1 MEIALII
8 VAGAF
13 IALAALERK
22 MRRDMERKIG
32 EIFEYEGKKYKVVE
46 NLKSLAGCDNCC
58 FGDESC
64 FDVIGRNGGYC
75 MRQLRTDGKSIYF
88 VEVKE

>member
-22 MRRDMERKIG
+22 MRRKIW
-32 EIFEYEGKKYKVVE
+32 
-46 NLKSLAGCDNCC
+46 
-58 FGDESC
+58 
-64 FDVIGRNGGYC
+64 
-75 MRQLRTDGKSIYF
+75 
-88 VEVKE
+88 KEK

>member
-22 MRRDMERKIG
+22 MRREIWKER
-32 EIFEYEGKKYKVVE
+32 
-46 NLKSLAGCDNCC
+46 
-58 FGDESC
+58 
-64 FDVIGRNGGYC
+64 
-75 MRQLRTDGKSIYF
+75 
-88 VEVKE
+88 

>member
-22 MRRDMERKIG
+22 MRREMKNER
-32 EIFEYEGKKYKVVE
+32 
-46 NLKSLAGCDNCC
+46 N
-58 FGDESC
+58 
-64 FDVIGRNGGYC
+64 RNTI
-75 MRQLRTDGKSIYF
+75 RNN
-88 VEVKE
+88 

>member
-22 MRRDMERKIG
+22 MRR
-32 EIFEYEGKKYKVVE
+32 EIW
-46 NLKSLAGCDNCC
+46 
-58 FGDESC
+58 
-64 FDVIGRNGGYC
+64 
-75 MRQLRTDGKSIYF
+75 
-88 VEVKE
+88 KEK